1 MTMKAQ
7 AAYNLIEETGV
18 VAGTRGAFVPEV
30 ALRVCDT
37 LLGEG
42 IKVFEFTMNSQ
53 QPIEAMQAVKKE
65 FGDEACVGMGTVLDI
80 ETATKVLD
88 AGADFI
94 VSPAFQ
100 PEIVQFVMEQDIL
113 IAPGVITPSEAVEAW
128 GMGVKLL
135 KLFPIG
141 ALGIDYFK
149 AMFGPLNH
157 MKFMCNGAVNAENT
171 REFIQAGAIA
181 GGMAG
186 WLTGDGSWTDS
197 KLRSRARVL
206 LNTIAVVRGETPLQE
221 A

>member
-1 MTMKAQ
+1 MSMKAQ
-7 AAYNLIEETGV
+7 EAYTMIEDTGV
-18 VAGTRGAFVPEV
+18 MAGCRGAFGPET
-30 ALRVCDT
+30 ALHVYST
-37 LLGEG
+37 LFAEG
-42 IKVFEFTMNSQ
+42 IKVFEFTMNSE

-65 FGDEACVGMGTVLDI
+65 FGDEAAVGMGTVLDV
-80 ETATKVLD
+80 ETAKKVLD

-100 PEIVQFVMEQDIL
+100 PEVVSFVVEKDIL
-113 IAPGVITPSEAVEAW
+113 MGPGVITPSEAVAAW

-135 KLFPIG
+135 KIFPIG

-157 MKFMCNGAVNAENT
+157 MNFMCNGAVNADNV
-171 REFIQAGAIA
+171 REFIQAGAVA
-181 GGMAG
+181 GGMAS
-186 WLTGDGSWTDS
+186 WLTGDGTWGDS

-206 LNTIAVVRGETPLQE
+206 LNSIASARGETPLQE